1 MMKMTKKDFYGRLI
15 EVVEGANVEDVE
27 RLVEFLNHEIELVSR
42 KRNVQTK
49 TQKENEVL
57 VEVVYEALANIDH
70 PVTVTD
76 FQNETDNEQIKEMS
90 NQKVSALLKKLYDA
104 ERITKTTDKKKSYF
118 AVVE

>member
-1 MMKMTKKDFYGRLI
+1 MMKMTKKDFYGRLV
-15 EVVEGANVEDVE
+15 EVVEGANVEDAE

-57 VEVVYEALANIDH
+57 VEVVYEALTNIDH